1 LRPMKYF
8 SHLHTAVQI
17 MEPYRGN
24 QAFGDY
30 AREFFRGQ
38 KKYGSTDRRQ
48 IMQLCYAGFRTG
60 RSISDRSIEERI
72 LIGLFL
78 VSTESNVLLEH
89 LKPEW
94 DEKVQLSLEEKC
106 SIVDIEYSTLNFF
119 PWRNELSEG
128 IDAEPFNRSFLI
140 QPDLFLRMRPGREKT
155 VKEKLQDANISFKE
169 IGANTLALPNSSKV
183 DAALELD
190 KEAVIQ
196 DLNSQ
201 RIARFME
208 KAAEHLDISNVWDCC
223 AGSGGKSI
231 MTFDTIDHIKLT
243 VSDIRDSILEN
254 LAQRFEAAGIKTYT
268 AFNADLG
275 SNKFDPLNF
284 LSGKTRFDLL
294 IADVPCTGSG
304 TWSRS
309 PEHLSFF
316 STKQIEQYSLLQKNI
331 VNNVVP
337 LLIPGGAFLYITCSV
352 FKKENEEVVKYIQ
365 ENGLILQHM
374 ELLKGYDQKADTLF
388 AALFTA

>member
-1 LRPMKYF
+1 MKYF
-8 SHLHTAVQI
+8 SHLHTAVQLI
-17 MEPYRGN
+17 EQYRSN
-24 QAFGDY
+24 QPFGDY
-30 AREFFRGQ
+30 AKEFFRGQ

-60 RSISDRSIEERI
+60 RAISDRPVEERI

-78 VSTESNVLLEH
+78 ISTTPNILLEH

-94 DEKVQLSLEEKC
+94 DEKTELSLEEKC
-106 SIVDIEYSTLNFF
+106 SIVNIEYSMLNIF
-119 PWRNELSEG
+119 PWKEALSEG
-128 IDAEPFNRSFLI
+128 IDADLFNRSFLI

-155 VKEKLQDANISFKE
+155 VKEKLQDAGIPFKE
-169 IGANTLALPNSSKV
+169 IDTATLALPNASKI
-183 DAALELD
+183 DSLLEID
-190 KEAVIQ
+190 KEVVIQ

-201 RIARFME
+201 RISRFLE
-208 KAAEHLDISNVWDCC
+208 KAGEHLDIGNVWDCC

-243 VSDIRDSILEN
+243 VSDIRDSILAN
-254 LAQRFEAAGIKTYT
+254 LEKRFETAGIKTYT
-268 AFNADLG
+268 AFTADLA
-275 SNKFDPLNF
+275 SNKFDPHNF
-284 LSGKTRFDLL
+284 LSPKARFDLV

-316 STKQIEQYSLLQKNI
+316 NFKQVDQYSLLQKNI
-331 VNNVVP
+331 VNNVAP
-337 LLIPGGAFLYITCSV
+337 LLLPGGVFLYITCSV
-352 FKKENEEVVKYIQ
+352 FKKENEEVVQYIQ
-365 ENGLILQHM
+365 ENGLVLQHM